1 MQPPPWDDG
10 ESDQKIAVRPI
21 LAIAALVGIS
31 TLALA
36 QNMGGAGS
44 PGMPGMPPSGTIPAM
59 HPGSGMNGAA
69 VAGAMGGVA
78 AGAGVKDVL
87 AEGAGCLMTSH
98 S

>member
-1 MQPPPWDDG
+1 
-10 ESDQKIAVRPI
+10 
-21 LAIAALVGIS
+21 
-31 TLALA
+31 
-36 QNMGGAGS
+36 
-44 PGMPGMPPSGTIPAM
+44 
-59 HPGSGMNGAA
+59 